1 MDDGLGKND
10 PYRGMRTGKDDTRP
24 EFLEGLSGDDGS
36 KKNDPAGSDRKQNVG
51 SDKESKNRAAENDLK
66 AAESSA
72 EEGGLYRP
80 KEAAAR
86 DGGKRRG
93 LFSGGG
99 KVKTGKKKSKLNL
112 KSTAGIA
119 IFGIII
125 LVAAIVVVGVPVY
138 MIGTIDYNLQKALGF
153 TDTVAILEKQG
164 EYVTA
169 EMLANGE
176 VPSGYAEDLAKKGL
190 EVGQVTMAGNFVR
203 TNVYLDNIEELD
215 EVASRGGYFANVGD
229 GELAIL
235 FNDKLIKA
243 SEFVMAVESSPEM
256 YEAYSE
262 ALDISARY
270 YYSSEVNKVYSDM
283 GLSRNDFGDWESTGD
298 SEKDTENYYEILE
311 GILDESS
318 KVTVSGVEEDDGP
331 KIVKNEDGE
340 ESTLDGGLK
349 LSGFKEDI
357 SSGDARQIVNSVTS
371 QTTASD
377 VGTAT
382 RRAAQLL
389 NAAIS
394 SSEPYKAVR
403 AFMAIEEPIQ
413 RARAGDNGPVNEV
426 MNSLNEKTEVTY
438 TDVNTGETITQEK
451 SILETENFVAAVSDG
466 TFSKTEANNFS
477 RDGVLVATGAA
488 DASVTRK
495 TTVSSN
501 GQKQSD
507 ALITINTGSS
517 ADSAA
522 FNKSISSIEMAVS
535 KKNSE
540 LFQSV
545 VGGNRIVSGGSFLS
559 NKINSTVLGAMP
571 SDSDSVKEY
580 SRVVNEVIARK
591 AEAERAT
598 LSPFDISSPNTFLG
612 SIVHNYAMTLLRKPS
627 TSTDESPVISVAS
640 TIAGMTEKSMKGLTG
655 EVVAEGDDMS
665 YTTMAGDCATVDTV
679 GVIGDIYC
687 TSHNTVDTSMMHY
700 RKSDWG
706 DMKNN
711 SGYKQ
716 FVSYGMTREATFGVK
731 SSEVCKAYKKDGG
744 PLSWY
749 YTFIDDVS
757 SLFGAYEACVG
768 IGEGSDAM
776 AIVTGAKYAL
786 SSRNGNVGDV
796 EKYTAYTLYDTVYS
810 LLSEK
815 KTAAAEIMEE
825 YYAENPRDDSA
836 AGIIARRSG
845 MSKEEAQI
853 ALDYAAYLDMIAK
866 YDASTRWAFG
876 RFEINVK
883 KDFLIEQDEEIKGS
897 LYAVWSKRTEY
908 RDERNRNFTV

>member
-24 EFLEGLSGDDGS
+24 EFLEGLSSNEGP
-36 KKNDPAGSDRKQNVG
+36 KKNEPVG
-51 SDKESKNRAAENDLK
+51 SDKKQNTESEKESKNRAAENDLK
-66 AAESSA
+66 AAENSA

-80 KEAAAR
+80 KETSAK
-86 DGGKRRG
+86 DGGKRSG
-93 LFSGGG
+93 LFSRGG

-125 LVAAIVVVGVPVY
+125 LVAAIVVVGVPMY

-153 TDTVAILEKQG
+153 TDTVAVLEKQG

-190 EVGQVTMAGNFVR
+190 EVGQVTVAGNFVR

-235 FNDKLIKA
+235 FNDRLIKA

-298 SEKDTENYYEILE
+298 SEKDTESYYEILE

-318 KVTVSGVEEDDGP
+318 KVTASGVREKDENIG
-331 KIVKNEDGE
+331 VTSEDGE
-340 ESTLDGGLK
+340 DTTLKKLT
-349 LSGFKEDI
+349 LSGFTEDV
-357 SSGDARQIVNSVTS
+357 SSGDARQIVNSVAS
-371 QTTASD
+371 QTTAGD
-377 VGTAT
+377 VGTAS

-389 NAAIS
+389 NSAIS

-488 DASVTRK
+488 DASVTRE

-507 ALITINTGSS
+507 AFVTIDKESR
-517 ADSAA
+517 ADSSS
-522 FNKSISSIEMAVS
+522 FNKSISTIDMAVS

-559 NKINSTVLGAMP
+559 NKINMTVLGAMP
-571 SDSDSVKEY
+571 SDPDSVKEY
-580 SRVVNEVIARK
+580 SRVVNEVLARK

-612 SIVHNYAMTLLRKPS
+612 SIVHNFAMTLLRKPS
-627 TSTDESPVISVAS
+627 TSADKSPVASVAS
-640 TIAGMTEKSMKGLTG
+640 TIAGMAGESVKSLAG
-655 EVVAEGDDMS
+655 EATAEGDDVS

-716 FVSYGMTREATFGVK
+716 YVSYGMTREATFGVK
-731 SSEVCKAYKKDGG
+731 SSEVCEAYKKDS
-744 PLSWY
+744 PFSVY
-749 YTFIDDVS
+749 YDIVEAVS
-757 SLFGAYEACVG
+757 SLFGKYEACVG
-768 IGEGSDAM
+768 IFTSDGM
-776 AIVTGAKYAL
+776 ATVTGAKYAL
-786 SSRNGNVGDV
+786 SGENGNVGNIK
-796 EKYTAYTLYDTVYS
+796 KYTAYTLYDTVYS

-825 YYAENPRDDSA
+825 YYAENPRDNSA

-845 MSKEEAQI
+845 MSKEEARI

-876 RFEINVK
+876 GFKINVK
-883 KDFLIEQDEEIKGS
+883 KDFLIERDEEIKGN